1 VVGSFAAGVCCCG
14 LLETVFAPMHWRPF
28 GFELSLAAVF
38 VAVLSATLILVAI
51 LVAVLVPTL
60 HPF

>member
-1 VVGSFAAGVCCCG
+1 
-14 LLETVFAPMHWRPF
+14 MHWRPF

-38 VAVLSATLILVAI
+38 VAVLSVTLI

-60 HPF
+60 RPF